1 MNRSGLAWGL
11 FIGLVLVWGSS
22 FMLMKI
28 ALQSFEAIQI
38 GAMRLLFAAVAIL
51 IISRKHFHEFRRADL
66 GPLLVVAIMGNS
78 LPYILFPIAVAHV
91 PSGVVGVAN
100 AMTPVFALLV
110 GVLAFG
116 RKLRR
121 IQVGGVTLGLLGA
134 VLLISP
140 WRAVVPG
147 QEINPNYLLLA
158 ILAAGF
164 YGVSINTIGS
174 RLSHL
179 SPRGITLFVMLLT
192 VPMSLGI
199 LGVTQVWNTVRMEH
213 FGPAIA
219 SLAFLGIVGTGI
231 ATVLFNRLIALTT
244 PLMAASTTYLIPVV
258 ALAWGVA
265 MGETILAHHL
275 AGMIAIILGVYL
287 VNKKA

>member
-38 GAMRLLFAAVAIL
+38 GAMRLLFAAAAVL
-51 IISRKHFHEFRRADL
+51 VISRKHFGEFRRADFW
-66 GPLLVVAIMGNS
+66 PLLVVALMGNS

-116 RKLRR
+116 RTLRR
-121 IQVGGVTLGLLGA
+121 IQVWGVALGLLGA

-147 QEINPNYLLLA
+147 QEIDPTYLLLA

-174 RLSHL
+174 KLGHL

-199 LGVTQVWNTVRMEH
+199 LGVTEVWNTVRMEH
-213 FGPAIA
+213 FGAA
-219 SLAFLGIVGTGI
+219 LAALAFLGIVGTGI

-258 ALAWGVA
+258 ALAWGVG
-265 MGETILAHHL
+265 MGETILAHHFG
-275 AGMIAIILGVYL
+275 GMAAIVLGVYL

>member
-1 MNRSGLAWGL
+1 
-11 FIGLVLVWGSS
+11 
-22 FMLMKI
+22 
-28 ALQSFEAIQI
+28 
-38 GAMRLLFAAVAIL
+38 
-51 IISRKHFHEFRRADL
+51 
-66 GPLLVVAIMGNS
+66 
-78 LPYILFPIAVAHV
+78 
-91 PSGVVGVAN
+91 
-100 AMTPVFALLV
+100 MTPVFALLV

-121 IQVGGVTLGLLGA
+121 IQVWGVALGLLGA

-147 QEINPNYLLLA
+147 QEIDANYLLLA

-174 RLSHL
+174 KLGHL

-199 LGVTQVWNTVRMEH
+199 LGATQVWNTVRTEH
-213 FGPAIA
+213 LGSAMA
-219 SLAFLGIVGTGI
+219 ALAFLGIVGTGI

-258 ALAWGVA
+258 ALAWGVG
-265 MGETILAHHL
+265 MGETILVHHFG
-275 AGMIAIILGVYL
+275 GMAAIVLGVYL